1 MSSWA
6 PYETLPEFLSQN
18 EMANDQAK
26 DRQIVELKDRVRRLE
41 DQLLTSRPALSGIQI
56 AGFELTPTVIFFGLV
71 IGLTV
76 YTLTKDTSRPK
87 HKPAWAW

>member
-1 MSSWA
+1 MSSWT

-41 DQLLTSRPALSGIQI
+41 DQLLTS
-56 AGFELTPTVIFFGLV
+56 
-71 IGLTV
+71 
-76 YTLTKDTSRPK
+76 
-87 HKPAWAW
+87 